1 MNSDVEIITSR
12 DLGGLE
18 RKHHQ
23 VGDYQADTCG
33 LWRILGM
40 YQYPGA
46 TLILT
51 LLPVI
56 NFIINTDAHGPNL
69 VNFKIWTKI
78 FNGNFH
84 TFFLLQSVTPVVL
97 YFCKINI
104 DNLKYL

>member
-1 MNSDVEIITSR
+1 MNSDVEIISSR
-12 DLGGLE
+12 DLGGLQ

-46 TLILT
+46 TLRLT

-56 NFIINTDAHGPNL
+56 KFIINTDAHGPNL
-69 VNFKIWTKI
+69 VNFKIWTNI
-78 FNGNFH
+78 FNGVSFSNCHPCRIF
-84 TFFLLQSVTPVVL
+84 VVK
-97 YFCKINI
+97 KILI
-104 DNLKYL
+104 T